1 MGSRSQ
7 QALQQRVAS
16 TILEAAGRVFA
27 ERDREASMG
36 DVALEAGVAR
46 ATLYRYFPN
55 RQALLDELVDR
66 SMTEAGARLAAA
78 RIAEVAVEEAVPR
91 AVRAL
96 VGVGDGFVVA
106 VREHTRGDLERFDE
120 KIAQPLQQLC
130 ARAQEAFELRD
141 DIPCEWLTE
150 FLIGNVT
157 SALGSA
163 RPVGHDDMVA
173 LISSLFF
180 DGARSRRPRLQATV

>member
-1 MGSRSQ
+1 MSSRSR
-7 QALQQRVAS
+7 QALQQSVAS
-16 TILEAAGRVFA
+16 TILGAAGRVFA

-55 RQALLDELVDR
+55 RETLVHELVDLA
-66 SMTEAGARLAAA
+66 MTDAGARLAAA
-78 RIAEVAVEEAVPR
+78 RIAEVPLEEAIPR
-91 AVRAL
+91 VVRAL
-96 VGVGDGFVVA
+96 VGVGDAFVVA
-106 VREHTRGDLERFDE
+106 VREQARGDHERFEE

-130 ARAQEAFELRD
+130 ARAQKASELRD
-141 DIPCEWLTE
+141 DIACEWLTE

-157 SALGSA
+157 SALVSA
-163 RPVGHDDMVA
+163 HPVGHDDMVA

-180 DGARSRRPRLQATV
+180 DGARGRPSRLQVTV